1 MGISWYCVGYRNI
14 LPGDCCVKT
23 ISIIRNM
30 HVRVTKTLAL
40 GVKLCYDKN
49 HHKIEVI
56 PMINRNMYAL
66 GANRSCIRELFEYGR
81 QRAAIVGPENVF
93 DYSLGNPS
101 IPAPA
106 GVNEAIAAVIA
117 QMPSL
122 AVHGY
127 TSAPGDLPLRQ
138 AVADDLN
145 GRYDAGVRANDLF
158 VGCGA
163 APELVSVI
171 RALTVEDSE
180 FIAIAPFFPEYRP
193 FVESCGGFLEV
204 VPADI
209 PNFQINFDALEA
221 AISGHTQAII
231 LNSPNNPAGTV
242 YTADTLR
249 KLAALL
255 EQKNAEFGK
264 TIYIISDEP
273 YRELVYGGIT
283 APWMPGIYDHTIVC
297 YSWSKSLSLPG
308 ERIGYVYV
316 PERCADHDALYAAIA
331 GAARA
336 GGHVCAPS
344 LMQKVIAKCVGLRP
358 DLQAYD
364 ENRRLLSEALASYG
378 YEMAKPDGAFYL
390 FVKAPGGSSVEFSE
404 KAKSHDLLLVPGDDF
419 GCPEYFRICYC
430 VSRDLIERS
439 LPIFEKL
446 IKE

>member
-1 MGISWYCVGYRNI
+1 
-14 LPGDCCVKT
+14 
-23 ISIIRNM
+23 
-30 HVRVTKTLAL
+30 
-40 GVKLCYDKN
+40 
-49 HHKIEVI
+49 
-56 PMINRNMYAL
+56 MINEKMYAL
-66 GANRSCIRELFEYGR
+66 GANRSCIRELFEYGS
-81 QRAAIVGPENVF
+81 QRAAIVGRENVF

-106 GVNEAIAAVIA
+106 GVNEAIHAVLNE
-117 QMPSL
+117 MDSL

-127 TSAPGDLPLRQ
+127 TSAPGDLGLRQ
-138 AVADDLN
+138 AVAADLN
-145 GRYDAGVRANDLF
+145 ARYDAGVRPQDLF

-171 RALTVEDSE
+171 RALAVENAE
-180 FIAIAPFFPEYRP
+180 FIAVAPFFPEYRP
-193 FVESCGGFLEV
+193 FVESSGGKLVV

-209 PNFQINFDALEA
+209 PAFQIDMTALEN
-221 AISGHTQAII
+221 AISANTQAII

-242 YTADTLR
+242 YTAETLQ
-249 KLAALL
+249 KLAQLL
-255 EQKNAEFGK
+255 DRKSAEVGH

-283 APWMPGIYDHTIVC
+283 APWIPGIYDNTVVC

-316 PERCADHDALYAAIA
+316 PKQCADHDALYAAVA
-331 GAARA
+331 GAARSI
-336 GGHVCAPS
+336 GHVCAPS
-344 LMQKVIAKCVGLRP
+344 LLQKVIARCVQLRP

-364 ENRRLLSEALASYG
+364 ENRRLLSESLRAYG

-390 FVKAPGGSSVEFSE
+390 FVKAPVASSAAFSE
-404 KAKSHDLLLVPGDDF
+404 KAKQHDLLLVPGDDF

-446 IKE
+446 IRE

>member
-1 MGISWYCVGYRNI
+1 
-14 LPGDCCVKT
+14 
-23 ISIIRNM
+23 
-30 HVRVTKTLAL
+30 
-40 GVKLCYDKN
+40 
-49 HHKIEVI
+49 
-56 PMINRNMYAL
+56 MINKNMYAL

-81 QRAAIVGPENVF
+81 QRAAVVGAENVF

-106 GVNEAIAAVIA
+106 GVNEAIKAVLEE
-117 QMPSL
+117 MPSL
-122 AVHGY
+122 AIHGY

-138 AVADDLN
+138 AVAEDLN
-145 GRYDAGVRANDLF
+145 ARYDAGVRPGDLF
-158 VGCGA
+158 IGCGA

-171 RALTVEDSE
+171 RALAVENSE
-180 FIAIAPFFPEYRP
+180 FIAVAPFFPEYRP
-193 FVESCGGFLEV
+193 FVESSGGKLVV

-209 PNFQINFDALEA
+209 PNFQIDFAALEA
-221 AISGHTQAII
+221 ALNANTQAII

-242 YTADTLR
+242 YTAETLG

-255 EQKNAEFGK
+255 EKKSAEFGK

-273 YRELVYGGIT
+273 YRELVYGGVT
-283 APWMPGIYDHTIVC
+283 APWIPGIYDSTVVC

-316 PERCADHDALYAAIA
+316 PEKCADHDDLYAAVA

-344 LMQKVIAKCVGLRP
+344 LIQKVIARCVQLRP

-364 ENRRLLSEALASYG
+364 ENRRLLSEALRSYG
-378 YEMAKPDGAFYL
+378 YEMARPDGAFYL
-390 FVKAPGGSSVEFSE
+390 FVKAPVGSSKDFSE
-404 KAKSHDLLLVPGDDF
+404 KAKLEDLLLVPGDDF

-446 IKE
+446 VKE

>member
-1 MGISWYCVGYRNI
+1 
-14 LPGDCCVKT
+14 
-23 ISIIRNM
+23 
-30 HVRVTKTLAL
+30 
-40 GVKLCYDKN
+40 
-49 HHKIEVI
+49 
-56 PMINRNMYAL
+56 MINQNMYAL

-81 QRAAIVGPENVF
+81 QRAAIVGAENVF

-101 IPAPA
+101 IPAPKE
-106 GVNEAIAAVIA
+106 VNEAICAVL
-117 QMPSL
+117 QEMDSL

-138 AVADDLN
+138 AVAEDLN
-145 GRYDAGVRANDLF
+145 GRYGADVRPGDLF
-158 VGCGA
+158 IGCGA

-171 RALTVEDSE
+171 RALAVENAE
-180 FIAIAPFFPEYRP
+180 FVAIAPFFPEYRP
-193 FVESCGGFLEV
+193 FVESSGGKLVV
-204 VPADI
+204 VPADV
-209 PNFQINFDALEA
+209 PDFQIDFDALEA
-221 AISGHTQAII
+221 SLNANTQAII

-242 YTADTLR
+242 YTAETLQ

-255 EQKNAEFGK
+255 EKKGAEFGK
-264 TIYIISDEP
+264 PIYIISDEP

-283 APWMPGIYDHTIVC
+283 APWIPGIYDNTIVC

-316 PERCADHDALYAAIA
+316 SGKCADHDALYAAVA

-344 LMQKVIAKCVGLRP
+344 LMQKVIARCVHLRP

-364 ENRRLLSEALASYG
+364 ENRRLLSEALQSYG
-378 YEMAKPDGAFYL
+378 YQMAKPDGAFYL
-390 FVKAPGGSSVEFSE
+390 FVKAPGGSSKAFSD
-404 KAKSHDLLLVPGDDF
+404 KAKQQDLLLVPGDDF

-430 VSRDLIERS
+430 VSRELIERS

-446 IKE
+446 IAG

>member
-1 MGISWYCVGYRNI
+1 
-14 LPGDCCVKT
+14 
-23 ISIIRNM
+23 
-30 HVRVTKTLAL
+30 
-40 GVKLCYDKN
+40 
-49 HHKIEVI
+49 
-56 PMINRNMYAL
+56 MINKNMYAL

-81 QRAAIVGPENVF
+81 QRAAVVGAENVF

-106 GVNEAIAAVIA
+106 GVNEAIKVVLEE
-117 QMPSL
+117 MPSL
-122 AVHGY
+122 AIHGY

-145 GRYDAGVRANDLF
+145 QRYDAGVRPGDLF
-158 VGCGA
+158 IGCGA

-171 RALTVEDSE
+171 RALAVGDSE
-180 FIAIAPFFPEYRP
+180 FIAVAPFFPEYRP
-193 FVESCGGFLEV
+193 FVESSGGKLVV

-209 PNFQINFDALEA
+209 PNFQIDFAALEA
-221 AISGHTQAII
+221 ALNANTQAII

-242 YTADTLR
+242 YTAETLR

-255 EQKNAEFGK
+255 EKKSAEFGK

-273 YRELVYGGIT
+273 YRELVYGGVT
-283 APWMPGIYDHTIVC
+283 APWIPGIYDSTVVC

-316 PERCADHDALYAAIA
+316 PEKCADHDDLYAAVA

-344 LMQKVIAKCVGLRP
+344 LIQKVIARCVGLRP

-364 ENRRLLSEALASYG
+364 ENRRLLSDALRSYG
-378 YEMAKPDGAFYL
+378 YEMAQPDGAFYL
-390 FVKAPGGSSVEFSE
+390 FVKSPVGSSKDFSE
-404 KAKSHDLLLVPGDDF
+404 KAKLQDLLLVPGDDF

-430 VSRDLIERS
+430 VSKDLIERS

>member
-1 MGISWYCVGYRNI
+1 
-14 LPGDCCVKT
+14 
-23 ISIIRNM
+23 
-30 HVRVTKTLAL
+30 
-40 GVKLCYDKN
+40 
-49 HHKIEVI
+49 
-56 PMINRNMYAL
+56 MINQKMYAL

-81 QRAAIVGPENVF
+81 QRAAIVGAENVF

-117 QMPSL
+117 EMPSL

-127 TSAPGDLPLRQ
+127 TSAPGDLGLRQ

-145 GRYDAGVRANDLF
+145 QRYGTAVRASDLF
-158 VGCGA
+158 IGCGA

-171 RALTVEDSE
+171 RALAVENSE
-180 FIAIAPFFPEYRP
+180 FIAVAPFFPEYRP
-193 FVESCGGFLEV
+193 FVESSGGKLVV

-221 AISGHTQAII
+221 ALNENTQAII

-242 YTADTLR
+242 YTAETLQ
-249 KLAALL
+249 KLGALL
-255 EQKNAEFGK
+255 EKKNAEYGK

-283 APWMPGIYDHTIVC
+283 APWMPSIYDHTLVC

-316 PERCADHDALYAAIA
+316 PEHCADHDALYAAVA

-344 LMQKVIAKCVGLRP
+344 LMQKVIARCVGLRP
-358 DLQAYD
+358 DLEAYD
-364 ENRRLLSEALASYG
+364 RNRRLLGDALTAYG

-390 FVKAPGGSSVEFSE
+390 FVKAPNGSSRDFSE
-404 KAKSHDLLLVPGDDF
+404 KAKLSDLLVVPGDDF

-430 VSRDLIERS
+430 VSQDLIERS

>member
-1 MGISWYCVGYRNI
+1 
-14 LPGDCCVKT
+14 
-23 ISIIRNM
+23 
-30 HVRVTKTLAL
+30 
-40 GVKLCYDKN
+40 
-49 HHKIEVI
+49 
-56 PMINRNMYAL
+56 MINKNMYAL

-81 QRAAIVGPENVF
+81 QRAALVGAENVF

-106 GVNEAIAAVIA
+106 GVNEAIQAVLEE
-117 QMPSL
+117 MPSL
-122 AVHGY
+122 AIHGY

-138 AVADDLN
+138 AVAEDLN
-145 GRYDAGVRANDLF
+145 ARYDAGVRPGDLF
-158 VGCGA
+158 IGCGA

-171 RALTVEDSE
+171 RALAVEDSE
-180 FIAIAPFFPEYRP
+180 FIAVAPFFPEYRP
-193 FVESCGGFLEV
+193 FVESSGGKLVV

-209 PNFQINFDALEA
+209 PNFQIDFAALEA
-221 AISGHTQAII
+221 ALNPNTQAII

-242 YTADTLR
+242 YTAETLG

-255 EQKNAEFGK
+255 ERKSAEFGK

-273 YRELVYGGIT
+273 YRELVYGGVI
-283 APWMPGIYDHTIVC
+283 APWIPGIYDSTVVC

-316 PERCADHDALYAAIA
+316 PEKCADHDDLYAAVA

-344 LMQKVIAKCVGLRP
+344 LIQKVIARCVGLRP

-364 ENRRLLSEALASYG
+364 ENRRLLSDALRSYG
-378 YEMAKPDGAFYL
+378 YEMAQPDGAFYL
-390 FVKAPGGSSVEFSE
+390 FVKSPVGSSKDFSE
-404 KAKSHDLLLVPGDDF
+404 KAKQHDLLLVPGDDF

-430 VSRDLIERS
+430 VSKDLIERS

-446 IKE
+446 VKE

>member
-1 MGISWYCVGYRNI
+1 
-14 LPGDCCVKT
+14 
-23 ISIIRNM
+23 
-30 HVRVTKTLAL
+30 
-40 GVKLCYDKN
+40 
-49 HHKIEVI
+49 
-56 PMINRNMYAL
+56 MINKNMYAL
-66 GANRSCIRELFEYGR
+66 GANRSCIRELFEYGS
-81 QRAAIVGPENVF
+81 QRAAVVGRENVF

-106 GVNEAIAAVIA
+106 GVNEAIHAVLNE
-117 QMPSL
+117 MDSL

-127 TSAPGDLPLRQ
+127 TSAPGDLGLRQ
-138 AVADDLN
+138 AVAADLN
-145 GRYDAGVRANDLF
+145 ERYDAGVRPQDLF

-171 RALTVEDSE
+171 RALAVENAE
-180 FIAIAPFFPEYRP
+180 FIAVAPFFPEYRP
-193 FVESCGGFLEV
+193 FVESSGGKLVV

-209 PNFQINFDALEA
+209 PAFQIDMTALEN
-221 AISGHTQAII
+221 AITANTQAII

-242 YTADTLR
+242 YTAETLQ
-249 KLAALL
+249 KLARLL
-255 EQKNAEFGK
+255 DRKSAEVGH

-283 APWMPGIYDHTIVC
+283 APWIPGIYDNTVVC

-316 PERCADHDALYAAIA
+316 PKQCADHDALYAAVA
-331 GAARA
+331 GAARSI
-336 GGHVCAPS
+336 GHVCAPS
-344 LMQKVIAKCVGLRP
+344 LLQKVIARCVQLRP

-364 ENRRLLSEALASYG
+364 ENRRLLSESLASYG

-390 FVKAPGGSSVEFSE
+390 FVKAPDGSSAAFSE
-404 KAKSHDLLLVPGDDF
+404 KAKQHDLLLVPGDDF

-430 VSRDLIERS
+430 VSRNLIERS

>member
-1 MGISWYCVGYRNI
+1 
-14 LPGDCCVKT
+14 
-23 ISIIRNM
+23 
-30 HVRVTKTLAL
+30 
-40 GVKLCYDKN
+40 
-49 HHKIEVI
+49 
-56 PMINRNMYAL
+56 MINQNMYAL

-81 QRAAIVGPENVF
+81 QRAAIVGAENVF

-106 GVNEAIAAVIA
+106 GVNEAIHAVLNE
-117 QMPSL
+117 MDSL

-138 AVADDLN
+138 AVAEDLN
-145 GRYDAGVRANDLF
+145 GRYGANVRPNDLF
-158 VGCGA
+158 IGCGA

-171 RALTVEDSE
+171 RALAVENSE

-193 FVESCGGFLEV
+193 FVESSGGRLVV

-209 PNFQINFDALEA
+209 PDFQIDFAALEA
-221 AISGHTQAII
+221 ALNANTQAII

-242 YTADTLR
+242 YTAETLG
-249 KLAALL
+249 KLADLL
-255 EQKNAEFGK
+255 ERKGAEFGK
-264 TIYIISDEP
+264 PIYIISDEP

-283 APWMPGIYDHTIVC
+283 APWIPGIYNNTIVC

-316 PERCADHDALYAAIA
+316 AGGCADHDALYAAVA

-344 LMQKVIAKCVGLRP
+344 LMQKVIARCVGLRP
-358 DLQAYD
+358 DLEAYD
-364 ENRRLLSEALASYG
+364 ENRRLLSESLASYG

-390 FVKAPGGSSVEFSE
+390 FVKAPGGSSRAFSE
-404 KAKSHDLLLVPGDDF
+404 KAKLQDLLLVPGDDF

-430 VSRDLIERS
+430 VSKDLIQRS

>member
-1 MGISWYCVGYRNI
+1 
-14 LPGDCCVKT
+14 
-23 ISIIRNM
+23 
-30 HVRVTKTLAL
+30 
-40 GVKLCYDKN
+40 
-49 HHKIEVI
+49 
-56 PMINRNMYAL
+56 MINKNMYAL

-106 GVNEAIAAVIA
+106 GVNEAIRAVLEE
-117 QMPSL
+117 MDSL

-127 TSAPGDLPLRQ
+127 TSAPGDLPLRA
-138 AVADDLN
+138 AVAEDLN
-145 GRYDAGVRANDLF
+145 ARYGTHVRANDLF
-158 VGCGA
+158 IGCGA

-171 RALTVEDSE
+171 RALAVENSE
-180 FIAIAPFFPEYRP
+180 FIAVAPFFPEYRP
-193 FVESCGGFLEV
+193 FVESSGGKLVV

-209 PNFQINFDALEA
+209 PNFQIDFAALENA
-221 AISGHTQAII
+221 LNENTQAII

-242 YTADTLR
+242 YTAETLE
-249 KLAALL
+249 KLAGLL
-255 EQKNAEFGK
+255 ARKSAQFGK

-273 YRELVYGGIT
+273 YRELVYGGLT
-283 APWMPGIYDHTIVC
+283 APWIPAIYDHTIVC

-308 ERIGYVYV
+308 ERIGYVLV
-316 PERCADHDALYAAIA
+316 SEKCADHDAVYAAVA
-331 GAARA
+331 GAARSI
-336 GGHVCAPS
+336 GHVCAPS
-344 LMQKVIAKCVGLRP
+344 LMQKVIARCVGLRP

-378 YEMAKPDGAFYL
+378 YEMARPDGAFYL
-390 FVKAPGGSSVEFSE
+390 FVKAPGGSSSAFSE
-404 KAKSHDLLLVPGDDF
+404 KAKGSDLLLVPGDDF

-430 VSRDLIERS
+430 VSKDLIERS